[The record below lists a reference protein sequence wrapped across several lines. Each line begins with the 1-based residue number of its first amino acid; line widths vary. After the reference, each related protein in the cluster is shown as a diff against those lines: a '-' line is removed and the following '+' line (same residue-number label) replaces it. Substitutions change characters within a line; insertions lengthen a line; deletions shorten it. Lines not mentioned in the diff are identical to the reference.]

1 MTTLKLTVLPDRTL
15 KYGKHKI
22 RVSISHK
29 SDTRYIPPPYV
40 IDSISEFR
48 NGLIVSRP
56 DATVLNSRLRK
67 KLNFYQDILDSIPN
81 AERYSC
87 TELKNI
93 LLSRKDYCE
102 ISYMQAAEE
111 YLSELLEDERVKSE
125 KLYRVASNSFVKY
138 EGNLQLANITP
149 EHIQHFKSSL
159 AKNNRSSTTI
169 KIYLTLIKVIINYAK
184 KKKMVTY
191 EIDPFTFCRMP
202 NSNVRELDLTL
213 NEIKAIRDVELDKYN
228 LKVVRDIFMLTYY
241 LGGINLI
248 DLLSIN
254 FKKSK
259 ICEYVRKKTKNKK
272 EGEIKTSFTIQPE
285 AQKLIDKY
293 ISKNGKLV
301 FGKYNTF
308 GKCYSVVSRKIAE
321 LAEVAGIEKRVIYYS
336 ARKSFVQHGFELG
349 ISLEILEYCIGQ
361 SMKTNRPIFNYF
373 RIMRKH
379 ADDAMRK
386 IFNCLK

>member
-15 KYGKHKI
+15 KNGKHKVRI
-22 RVSISHK
+22 SISHK
-29 SDTRYIPPPYV
+29 SDTRYIQTPYV
-40 IDSISEFR
+40 IDSMSEFR
-48 NGLIVSRP
+48 NGQVVTRP
-56 DATVLNSRLRK
+56 DATILNSRLRK
-67 KLNFYQDILDSIPN
+67 KLNFYQDILDTIPN
-81 AERYSC
+81 VDRYSC

-93 LLSRKDYCE
+93 LASRKDYCE

-111 YLSELLEDERVKSE
+111 YLSELLEDERTKSE
-125 KLYRVASNSFVKY
+125 KLYRVASNSFVKH
-138 EGNLQLANITP
+138 EGNLQLVNITP

-159 AKNNRSSTTI
+159 TKTNRSSTTI

-202 NSNVRELDLTL
+202 NANIRELDLTP
-213 NEIKAIRDVELDKYN
+213 NEIKAIRDVELGKYN
-228 LKVVRDIFMLTYY
+228 LNVVRDIFMLTYY
-241 LGGINLI
+241 LGGINLV

-254 FKKSK
+254 FKKSNV
-259 ICEYVRKKTKNKK
+259 CEYVRTKTKNKK
-272 EGEIKTSFTIQPE
+272 EGEMKTSFTIQPE
-285 AQKLIDKY
+285 AQELINKY

-321 LAEVAGIEKRVIYYS
+321 LAEAAGIEKRVIYYS

-349 ISLEILEYCIGQ
+349 ISLEVLEYCIGQ
-361 SMKTNRPIFNYF
+361 SMKKNRPIFNYVK
-373 RIMRKH
+373 IMRKH
-379 ADDAMRK
+379 ADIAIRK
-386 IFNCLK
+386 ILDGLK